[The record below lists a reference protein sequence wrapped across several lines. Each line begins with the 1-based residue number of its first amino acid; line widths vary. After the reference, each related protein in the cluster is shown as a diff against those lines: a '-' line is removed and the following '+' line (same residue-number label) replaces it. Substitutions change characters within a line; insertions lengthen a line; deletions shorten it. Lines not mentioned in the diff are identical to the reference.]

1 MKVCKQLLY
10 CLLGGI
16 SIIAG
21 LTACG
26 SDEEMKLVNTE
37 SISIDSVANISLDYD
52 ADDLL
57 IQNSKSKKI
66 VLKEYMSRDKR
77 KYYSQIS
84 QNNHAVAIKEGKRP
98 IGSSFKSKMV
108 LSVPK
113 DYSGE
118 LEIHSTSG
126 KVETTLSNKALA
138 SVSLDTTSGKISS
151 NDLAANTI
159 TLTST
164 SGVIF
169 SSNLIAKNKIKIK
182 STSGPIN
189 VQDVDAKEMKLQTT
203 SADTKL
209 KKIKGQV
216 NYETKSGELTL
227 SDFSGNGEFTA
238 SGEGS
243 MTLKIK
249 KLTDDLSAFSKNGTV
264 TLTLP
269 DSKKAQLSLKTKEGK
284 IKNQRD
290 DLTEETKSSVPRINV
305 ETRNGDINVN

>member
-1 MKVCKQLLY
+1 MKVRKQLLY

-16 SIIAG
+16 SIIVG

-84 QNNHAVAIKEGKRP
+84 QNNHGVAIKEGKRP

-126 KVETTLSNKALA
+126 KVATTLSNKALA

-264 TLTLP
+264 ILILP

>member
-1 MKVCKQLLY
+1 MKVRKQLFY

-16 SIIAG
+16 SIIVG

-77 KYYSQIS
+77 KYYSKIS
-84 QNNHAVAIKEGKRP
+84 QKNHRVAIKEGKRP

-138 SVSLDTTSGKISS
+138 SVSLDITSGKISS

-159 TLTST
+159 KLTST
-164 SGVIF
+164 SGVI
-169 SSNLIAKNKIKIK
+169 SSSTLIAKNKIKIK

-189 VQDVDAKEMKLQTT
+189 LKDVDAKKMELQTT
-203 SADTKL
+203 SADAKL

>member
-1 MKVCKQLLY
+1 MKVRKQLFY

-16 SIIAG
+16 SIIVG

-84 QNNHAVAIKEGKRP
+84 QNNHGVGIKEGKRP

-126 KVETTLSNKALA
+126 KVETTLLNKALA
-138 SVSLDTTSGKISS
+138 AVALDTTSGKISS

-159 TLTST
+159 KLTST
-164 SGVIF
+164 SGVI
-169 SSNLIAKNKIKIK
+169 SSSTLIAKNKIKIK

-216 NYETKSGELTL
+216 DYETKSGELTL

-264 TLTLP
+264 TLNLP

-290 DLTEETKSSVPRINV
+290 DLTEGTKSSVPRINV
-305 ETRNGDINVN
+305 ETRNGNINVN

>member
-1 MKVCKQLLY
+1 
-10 CLLGGI
+10 
-16 SIIAG
+16 
-21 LTACG
+21 
-26 SDEEMKLVNTE
+26 
-37 SISIDSVANISLDYD
+37 
-52 ADDLL
+52 
-57 IQNSKSKKI
+57 
-66 VLKEYMSRDKR
+66 MSRDKR

-164 SGVIF
+164 SGVI
-169 SSNLIAKNKIKIK
+169 SSSTLIAKNKIKIK

-216 NYETKSGELTL
+216 DYETKSGELTL
-227 SDFSGNGEFTA
+227 SDFFGNGEFTA

-264 TLTLP
+264 TLNLP

-290 DLTEETKSSVPRINV
+290 DLTEGTKSSVPRINV

>member
-1 MKVCKQLLY
+1 MKVRKQLFY
-10 CLLGGI
+10 CLLGGFSVI
-16 SIIAG
+16 VG

-26 SDEEMKLVNTE
+26 SDEELKLVNTE

-164 SGVIF
+164 SGVI
-169 SSNLIAKNKIKIK
+169 SSSTLIAKNKIKIK

-216 NYETKSGELTL
+216 DYETKSGELTL
-227 SDFSGNGEFTA
+227 SDFFGNGEFTA

-264 TLTLP
+264 TLNLP

-290 DLTEETKSSVPRINV
+290 DLTEGTKSSVPRINV